1 LGRLSRVVVGGY
13 VVLMKTVG
21 WVRISRLLLV
31 HVVARPLVW
40 AVGVALP
47 AVLSA
52 IPPVL
57 DCVVAATL

>member
-1 LGRLSRVVVGGY
+1 